1 MEMIPAAFFRIRSD
15 ALGKGRRSQVYSPSR
30 DEFLDLARQGN
41 LIPVYREVLA
51 DTETPISLF
60 KKVAQ
65 GPESFLLESVE
76 GGERWGRYSFIG
88 YRPRLVVRARGD
100 KIELSRNSKQCGLY
114 QTSPLDY
121 LRTLME
127 TFNAVPVP
135 GLPRF
140 FGGLVGYLSYDT
152 VRFIEDLPTYKPD
165 DVGMPDAAFMIPDQV
180 MIYDNL
186 TKTIKLVANI
196 YVPEYVNHGVAYDQ
210 AVKQIEET
218 LGLLEA
224 PVPAPEPEKGPK
236 KKLEL
241 QANMGRSRFEDI
253 VARAKQYIHDGEAI
267 QIVLSQ
273 RFDTELISKPFDI
286 YRALR
291 RINPSPY
298 MYYLDFDGDVVIGA
312 SPEVLVRLEDG
323 RIALRPIAGT
333 RPRGRNDDED
343 RRLKEELLA
352 DPKERA
358 EHVMLVDL
366 GRNDVGRVAEVGTV
380 EVTDQMVVEFYSH
393 VMHLVSHVE
402 GDLAPGKDM
411 FDVLR
416 ASFPAGTVSGAPKV
430 RAMEIID
437 ELEPTRRGLY
447 AGAVGYFSFSGN
459 MDFCITIR
467 TMLVR
472 NGRVY
477 LQVGAGIVADSVPE
491 REYEETVDKGRAL
504 VKALEMANNGLV

>member
-1 MEMIPAAFFRIRSD
+1 MYTPSK
-15 ALGKGRRSQVYSPSR
+15 KG
-30 DEFLDLARQGN
+30 FLDLAQKGN
-41 LIPVYREVLA
+41 LIPVYREVMA

-65 GPESFLLESVE
+65 GSESFLLESVE
-76 GGERWGRYSFIG
+76 GGERWGRFSFIG
-88 YRPRLVVRARGD
+88 YRPRLVIRASGD
-100 KIELSRNSKQCGLY
+100 RIELSRNGEQCGRY
-114 QTSPLDY
+114 QTPPLDY
-121 LRTLME
+121 LRSLIG
-127 TFNAVPVP
+127 TFRAVQVP

-152 VRFIEDLPTYKPD
+152 VRFIEDLPTHKPD
-165 DVGMPDAAFMIPDQV
+165 DVGMADAAFMIPDQV

-186 TKTIKLVANI
+186 TQTIKLVANI
-196 YVPEYVNHGVAYDQ
+196 YVPEYVNHGLAYDQ
-210 AVKQIEET
+210 AVEQIEKT
-218 LGLLEA
+218 LKLLET
-224 PVPAPEPEKGPK
+224 PMPSVGPERGPEKG
-236 KKLEL
+236 LEL
-241 QANMGRSRFEDI
+241 RANMERSRFEEM
-253 VARAKQYIHDGEAI
+253 VVRAKQYIRDGEAI
-267 QIVLSQ
+267 QIVISQ
-273 RFDTELISKPFDI
+273 RFDTELTSSPFDI

-298 MYYLDFDGDVVIGA
+298 MYYLDFDGDIVIGA

-323 RIALRPIAGT
+323 RVALRPIAGT
-333 RPRGRNDDED
+333 RPRGRNDEED
-343 RRLKEELLA
+343 RRLEEELLA

-366 GRNDVGRVAEVGTV
+366 GRNDVGRVAKVGTV
-380 EVTDQMVVEFYSH
+380 EVTDLMVVEFYSH

-402 GDLAPGKDM
+402 GDLAAGKDM

-504 VKALEMANNGLV
+504 VKALEMANNGLA

>member
-1 MEMIPAAFFRIRSD
+1 MEVT
-15 ALGKGRRSQVYSPSR
+15 VYHPSKN
-30 DEFLDLARQGN
+30 EFLSLAQQGN
-41 LIPVYREVLA
+41 IIPVFREVTA
-51 DTETPISLF
+51 DTDTPISLF
-60 KKVAQ
+60 KKVAK

-88 YRPRLVVRARGD
+88 HRPRLLVKARGD
-100 KIELSRNSKQCGLY
+100 QIELTRNGEQCGKFKASPINYLKNLM
-114 QTSPLDY
+114 QTF
-121 LRTLME
+121 R
-127 TFNAVPVP
+127 AVPVE

-140 FGGLVGYLSYDT
+140 FGGLVGYLSYDI
-152 VRFIEDLPTYKPD
+152 VRFIEHLPTFKPD
-165 DVGMPDAAFMIPDQV
+165 EVGMPDAAFMMPEQV

-186 TKTIKLVANI
+186 TQTIKVVANI
-196 YVPEYVNHGVAYDQ
+196 YVPEYVNHAAAYDQ
-210 AVKQIEET
+210 AVAQLDET
-218 LGLLEA
+218 LRLLRE
-224 PVPAPEPEKGPK
+224 PVPPLKPTGKSKE
-236 KKLEL
+236 EL
-241 QANMGRSRFEDI
+241 VLRANMERDRFEGM
-253 VARAKQYIHDGEAI
+253 VKRAKQYIQDGEAI
-267 QIVLSQ
+267 QVVLSQ
-273 RFDTELISKPFDI
+273 RFETDLISEPFDI

-312 SPEVLVRLEDG
+312 SPEVLVRLENG
-323 RIALRPIAGT
+323 RVALRPIAGT
-333 RPRGRNDDED
+333 RPRGKNSSED
-343 RRLKEELLA
+343 RRLEEELLA

-366 GRNDVGRVAEVGTV
+366 GRNDVGRVATVGTV
-380 EVTDQMVVEFYSH
+380 EVSDLMVVEYYSH

-402 GDLAPGKDM
+402 GDLAPGLDM

-437 ELEPTRRGLY
+437 ELEPSRRGLY

-477 LQVGAGIVADSVPE
+477 LQVGAGIVADSVPQS
-491 REYEETVDKGRAL
+491 EYEETVAKGEAL
-504 VKALEMANNGLV
+504 VRALEMANNGLV